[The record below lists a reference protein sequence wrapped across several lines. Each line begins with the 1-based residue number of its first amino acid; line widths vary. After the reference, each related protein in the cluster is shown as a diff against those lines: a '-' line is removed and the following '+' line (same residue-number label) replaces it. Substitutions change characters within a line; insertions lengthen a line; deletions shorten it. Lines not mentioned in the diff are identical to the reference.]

1 MDPVGSNSKN
11 IDSRL
16 SAFKRASDGN
26 SKQTVYHHRYQHE
39 RSGSRPPSLHLAD
52 SIEAPVEV
60 TVHIHP
66 SSFTTMAS
74 QPPQQSGASR
84 RQDTTPDFLHAERRR
99 PRSPESSESSEDS
112 QTVLLNKP
120 STPSSPIEATH
131 KPPPPQRQSSDDE
144 PRKCWICF
152 ADETED
158 TPTSSAW
165 RSPCPCAL
173 TAHES
178 CLLDWVADLE
188 APTTRRRTG
197 APAKIQCPQ
206 CKSDII
212 IARPRSLVV
221 KGVNAVERIAGRLV
235 IPGIFVAL
243 AGSLL
248 TGCWIHGLTTVYVV
262 FGRDDFKHLM
272 GVDSGRGISA
282 KWGLGLPMI
291 PLVLVLSRTSIAD
304 NVLPVLPILFF
315 ATHVTDSRSAT
326 ADLWPPSAAMT
337 IATLPYIRGIYN
349 ELYKRLF
356 AEKEQRW
363 IKEVQPR
370 AGENTDENLG
380 NPEQRA
386 NDGARDAPEANV
398 GFELNLE
405 VEIFED
411 IPNPPPGFGV
421 NAPPADAQDQNQGNA
436 NANPA
441 AQNPAPAPAPR
452 QNNLIVSTSRV
463 ADTII
468 GALCFPVIA
477 SVMGQLIKVGLPR
490 RITEYSGGRHRPG
503 LLQTKWGR
511 TILGGCLFVVMKDTL
526 LLYSRYR
533 IARDH
538 RKRRVLDFGASKGAK
553 S

>member
-1 MDPVGSNSKN
+1 
-11 IDSRL
+11 
-16 SAFKRASDGN
+16 
-26 SKQTVYHHRYQHE
+26 
-39 RSGSRPPSLHLAD
+39 
-52 SIEAPVEV
+52 
-60 TVHIHP
+60 
-66 SSFTTMAS
+66 MAS
-74 QPPQQSGASR
+74 QPPQQPVAHSSSR
-84 RQDTTPDFLHAERRR
+84 RQDSTPDFLHAERRR
-99 PRSPESSESSEDS
+99 PRSPPQSESSEDS
-112 QTVLLNKP
+112 QIVLLNQP
-120 STPSSPIEATH
+120 SIPASPTENTQ
-131 KPPPPQRQSSDDE
+131 KPPQAQQPSSDDE

-173 TAHES
+173 TAHEC

-188 APTTRRRTG
+188 APTTRRHTR

-212 IARPRSLVV
+212 IARPRSYVV

-235 IPGIFVAL
+235 LPGIVATL

-248 TGCWIHGLTTVYVV
+248 TGCWVHGLTTVYVV
-262 FGRDDFKHLM
+262 FGRDDFKHLI

-282 KWGLGLPMI
+282 KWGIGLPMI

-304 NVLPVLPILFF
+304 NILPVLPILFF
-315 ATHVTDSRSAT
+315 ATHIPDSRLS

-337 IATLPYIRGIYN
+337 IATLPYIRGVYN
-349 ELYKRLF
+349 ELYKRIF

-370 AGENTDENLG
+370 AGENNDDDLRNQEHRDEDADR
-380 NPEQRA
+380 E
-386 NDGARDAPEANV
+386 APEAREGNV

-405 VEIFED
+405 VEIFEEMD
-411 IPNPPPGFGV
+411 DPPPQFGNNPQFGH
-421 NAPPADAQDQNQGNA
+421 NAPQAPEQGQAQA

-441 AQNPAPAPAPR
+441 GQNPAPAPAAR

-490 RITEYSGGRHRPG
+490 RLTEYSGGRHRPG

-526 LLYSRYR
+526 QLYSRYK
-533 IARDH
+533 IAQDH
-538 RKRRVLDFGASKGAK
+538 RKRRVLDYDRSKGRPK
-553 S
+553 